1 MVDEYHLFG
10 QKQRDFISSMTSGM
24 VNNPLAQMFFI
35 STAGVDPTV
44 PMFEDYKR
52 YSKMLESGDWSS
64 SEKDLVL
71 IWEQDSEDEAYLI
84 ETWPKSNPLMEI
96 ESMRKNLTGGMITER
111 DSLNSQ
117 GRIRDFYVK
126 NMNLWQNAKKNAY
139 LPLDLVQD
147 AIVELRLIPS
157 NAITI
162 DLTDD
167 TLTYEVNQFDDYP
180 SAKYNAS
187 EMIHVKIMAYGV
199 DTLHNLVGHS
209 PLESLTSEIG
219 QQKEANRLS
228 LSTLKGALN
237 PTSVVKVP
245 QGTLSS
251 EAKDS
256 IRKEFEKAN
265 GGNNSGRVM
274 VLDQSA
280 DFSTVSINADVA
292 NYLNS
297 MNWGRTQIAK
307 AFGVSDSYLNG
318 TGDQQS
324 SLDQNKDLYVN
335 ALNRFIEPLI
345 SELRIKCDS
354 SIGVDMSPITDYS
367 NSVFKADILNWV
379 KEGIIEPTEAKTLLE
394 SKGII

>member
-1 MVDEYHLFG
+1 MF
-10 QKQRDFISSMTSGM
+10 TS
-24 VNNPLAQMFFI
+24 VLNNPSHLTNAFSFWQTAILNLLLNGNVFLAI
-35 STAGVDPTV
+35 L
-44 PMFEDYKR
+44 K
-52 YSKMLESGDWSS
+52 GDNS
-64 SEKDLVL
+64 
-71 IWEQDSEDEAYLI
+71 
-84 ETWPKSNPLMEI
+84 LM
-96 ESMRKNLTGGMITER
+96 K
-111 DSLNSQ
+111 
-117 GRIRDFYVK
+117 
-126 NMNLWQNAKKNAY
+126 
-139 LPLDLVQD
+139 
-147 AIVELRLIPS
+147 ELRLIPS

-162 DLTDD
+162 DLTDN

-187 EMIHVKIMAYGV
+187 KMIHVKIMAYGV

-256 IRKEFEKAN
+256 IRNEFEKAN

-297 MNWGRTQIAK
+297 MNWEELK
-307 AFGVSDSYLNG
+307 LPKLSEYL
-318 TGDQQS
+318 T
-324 SLDQNKDLYVN
+324 V
-335 ALNRFIEPLI
+335 I
-345 SELRIKCDS
+345 
-354 SIGVDMSPITDYS
+354 
-367 NSVFKADILNWV
+367 
-379 KEGIIEPTEAKTLLE
+379 
-394 SKGII
+394 

>member
-1 MVDEYHLFG
+1 MSILNPFERRSSITPNNYYPFMVQNGSIVPNSLVDATEALKNSDLYAVTSL
-10 QKQRDFISSMTSGM
+10 ISSDIAGTRFTGNQVFTS
-24 VNNPLAQMFFI
+24 VLNNPSHLTNAFSFWQTAILNLLLNGNVFLAI
-35 STAGVDPTV
+35 L
-44 PMFEDYKR
+44 K
-52 YSKMLESGDWSS
+52 GDNS
-64 SEKDLVL
+64 
-71 IWEQDSEDEAYLI
+71 
-84 ETWPKSNPLMEI
+84 LM
-96 ESMRKNLTGGMITER
+96 K
-111 DSLNSQ
+111 
-117 GRIRDFYVK
+117 
-126 NMNLWQNAKKNAY
+126 
-139 LPLDLVQD
+139 
-147 AIVELRLIPS
+147 ELRLIPS

-256 IRKEFEKAN
+256 IRNEFEKAN

-274 VLDQSA
+274 VLDQSD

-324 SLDQNKDLYVN
+324 SLDQIKDLYVN